1 MPFGQEGV
9 SDGPGLAISGGGFRA
24 TLFHLGALTRLVE
37 LGILHR
43 VKRISSVSGGS
54 ILSGRLAEVWTD
66 FAASPDTAT
75 FDRLVG
81 APIRAFCRL
90 NIDTAAIG
98 HGMLSP
104 FTTAGELLEQ
114 AYSQHLMTKSLDQLP
129 DSPVFVFDSTNLQT
143 GRSFRFGKAY
153 MGDWRLGLIRNPKLP
168 VAKAVAASSAFPP
181 FFSPI
186 ILENPG
192 VFEPQLGSDL
202 NSNPRFTN
210 KLYLADGGVYDNLG
224 LESVWKR
231 CSTVL
236 VSDAGAPL
244 ASQMEPQTDWVRQS
258 MRALDIATDQARGLR
273 KLALI
278 ADFKAGVRG
287 GAYWGIETNIA
298 NYELAT
304 GVQCDPAKVAPL
316 AMFRTRLDAF
326 SDEEQGQLINWGYAL
341 ADAGV
346 RRHSPG
352 LVTVQSDPAWPMP
365 DFPLD

>member
-1 MPFGQEGV
+1 MPFGREGV
-9 SDGPGLAISGGGFRA
+9 SDGLGLAISGGGFRA

-43 VKRISSVSGGS
+43 VSRISSVSGGS
-54 ILSGRLAEVWTD
+54 ILTGRLAEVWADYAT
-66 FAASPDTAT
+66 SPDVAT

-81 APIRAFCRL
+81 SPIRAFCRL
-90 NIDTAAIG
+90 NIDAAAIG

-104 FTTAGELLEQ
+104 FTTAGDLLEQ
-114 AYSQHLMTKSLDQLP
+114 AYSQHLMAKRLDELP
-129 DSPVFVFDSTNLQT
+129 EDPIFIFDSTNLQT

-153 MGDWRLGLIRNPKLP
+153 MGDWRLGLIRNPTLP
-168 VAKAVAASSAFPP
+168 VARAVAASSAFPP

-192 VFEPQLGSDL
+192 TFEPQLGSDL
-202 NSNPRFTN
+202 TNIPGFVN

-244 ASQMEPQTDWVRQS
+244 ESQREPHTDWVRQS

-278 ADFKAGVRG
+278 ADFEAGVRG
-287 GAYWGIETNIA
+287 GAYWGIETNIS

-304 GVQCDPAKVAPL
+304 AMRCDPTKVAPL
-316 AMFRTRLDAF
+316 SMFRTRLEAF

-346 RRHSPG
+346 RRHAPSLITG
-352 LVTVQSDPAWPMP
+352 HSDAAWPMP